1 MISLSREFV
10 ESCPVENGFR
20 LRGLE
25 MTRTEVFVDAA
36 FAFALTLL
44 VISFDA
50 IPRNWIEVV
59 LAIKSI
65 PAFVVTVA
73 QLMWIWYE
81 HSVWSKRY
89 GLDDAMTA
97 FLSAL
102 LLIVMLVYIYPMRL
116 MAGGMFAWLS
126 GSYLS
131 HSFELDSMDQL
142 SGMFVFLGLGFVAL
156 CAVFVMLNGYAA
168 RRRSELRLSAGEL
181 YSTRTAAGVWAGSAL
196 IGLLSVLIALIV
208 PPPWVPYS
216 GFVYL
221 LLGLWIPLFA
231 RGRANRKKA
240 VDF

>member
-1 MISLSREFV
+1 MISLSPEFV
-10 ESCPVENGFR
+10 DNCPQENGFR

-50 IPRNWIEVV
+50 IPRNWNEVV

-65 PAFVVTVA
+65 PAFVITVA

-102 LLIVMLVYIYPMRL
+102 LLIVMLIYIYPMRL
-116 MAGGMFAWLS
+116 MAGGMFAWLTNA
-126 GSYLS
+126 YLP
-131 HSFELDSMDQL
+131 HSFELESMDQL
-142 SGMFVFLGLGFVAL
+142 SGMFVFLGLGFAAL
-156 CAVFVMLNGYAA
+156 CTVFLLLNLYAA
-168 RRRSELRLSAGEL
+168 RRQSELRLSSGEL
-181 YSTRTAAGVWAGSAL
+181 YSTRTAAGTWAGSAS
-196 IGLLSVLIALIV
+196 IGLLSGFAALTV
-208 PPPWVPYS
+208 PPSWLPFC
-216 GFVYL
+216 GFLYL

-231 RGRANRKKA
+231 RWRAKQKA
-240 VDF
+240 RATL